1 MTGVP
6 ALAKAIAG
14 RLVATLPQCAPE
26 RAIFV
31 IGHMRCGS
39 TALSNVLV
47 SRPEVSGYGE
57 AHVAYR
63 GRGALGVLLL
73 NQWRRQSWRPQARHL
88 FDKILHNRYDGDA
101 WPGFFAAR
109 AIFVARAPD
118 AAIPSI
124 RALFATIGS
133 AEYGSDA
140 EAAAYYAE
148 RLEAMLALWSRF
160 APTRRVA
167 LTYEALTAAPD
178 AELAR
183 VGAMIGL
190 SPPLANAYAPRAA
203 AQARGAGD
211 PLTSHRF
218 ARIDAGATGQR
229 AVTPLA
235 IDPEMRERIDDLYR
249 KFVNLAGTQEN
260 APVAARQ

>member
-6 ALAKAIAG
+6 ALAKAVAG
-14 RLVATLPQCAPE
+14 RLVAALPQCAPD

-57 AHVAYR
+57 AHVPYR
-63 GRGALGVLLL
+63 GRAAMGVLLL
-73 NQWRRQSWRPQARHL
+73 NQWRRQSWRPGARHL
-88 FDKILHNRYDGDA
+88 FDKILHNRYDALA
-101 WPGFFAAR
+101 WPGFFAGR

-118 AAIPSI
+118 AAIASI
-124 RALFATIGS
+124 RALFAAIGS

-140 EAAAYYAE
+140 EAALYYAE
-148 RLEAMLALWSRF
+148 RLEAMLALWPRF
-160 APTRRVA
+160 APARRLA

-183 VGAMIGL
+183 VGAMVGL

-218 ARIDAGATGQR
+218 ARIDAGAAGQR
-229 AVTPLA
+229 PVTALA
-235 IDPEMRERIDDLYR
+235 ITPEMRERIDDLYR
-249 KFVNLAGTQEN
+249 SFANLAGSNQKVP
-260 APVAARQ
+260 ADVHD